1 MNISIFQF
9 QSYRAYLKE
18 RLESLGPKS
27 GLKRKAAEAVGV
39 HTTFI
44 SQVVLEKA
52 DLSLDQGEK
61 MNTFLKHSDLESEF
75 FIDLII
81 FERASDPK
89 LKKRFENKIKKWK
102 SETNE
107 IKSRVKPTFEI
118 NEHDQAKFYSSY
130 LFGLIH
136 VLVSLPKYQNKKNL
150 LVATGFPNEIV
161 EDAIEFMVRIGV
173 LKVEKEKL
181 LPGEKHIHLG
191 RESKLI
197 LQHHKNWRMATIQN
211 IAFSKPEDLHY
222 SLTFSCSEKD
232 ASKIRESLLEHLKS
246 MTQLI
251 EKSPEE
257 KAYVFCMDLFN
268 WS

>member
-1 MNISIFQF
+1 MNTSIFQF

-27 GLKRKAAEAVGV
+27 GLKRKASESLGV

-44 SQVVLEKA
+44 SQVVLGKA
-52 DLSLDQGEK
+52 DLSLDQGER
-61 MNTFLKHSDLESEF
+61 MNSFLKHSEAESEF

-81 FERASDPK
+81 LERAIDPQ
-89 LKKRFENKIKKWK
+89 LKRRFESKIKKWR
-102 SETNE
+102 SESSE
-107 IKSRVKPTFEI
+107 IKSRIKPTFEI
-118 NEHDQAKFYSSY
+118 SEQDQEKFYSSHLY
-130 LFGLIH
+130 GLIH
-136 VLVSLPKYQNKKNL
+136 VLVSLPKYQSRKSL
-150 LVATGFPNEIV
+150 LAATGFPIETV
-161 EDAIEFMVRIGV
+161 EEAIEFMVRIGV
-173 LKVEKEKL
+173 LKVLKDKL
-181 LPGEKHIHLG
+181 LPGEKHVHLG

-197 LQHHKNWRMATIQN
+197 RQHHANWRMATIQN
-211 IAFSKPEDLHY
+211 INFSKPEDLHY

-257 KAYVFCMDLFN
+257 KAYVFCLDLFN
-268 WS
+268 WQ